1 MEGQELS
8 LRGSKRFYDET
19 NVSDDGTSGTPEIF
33 MIVHKASGL
42 VLEVLPTGHICISP
56 PHNGLSQMFYRDGPY
71 MYVCSNDRGL
81 IGCDIESGEIV
92 VKLIKTEDFLFA
104 NCGLAIQEDGSI
116 HQKNS
121 KLCFTVKD
129 SISGSEIILKDFN
142 DMPHQIFDVVRVS
155 ELQFDFFQTRSE
167 KLGEYG
173 ADHPLRQEFNENLES
188 HWPEVKAIFA
198 EASQSD
204 FGSATMANDY
214 YKLSMA
220 PVLQAGQQRANGT
233 VVVTFAADIRDK
245 KVAELLLG
253 NVDGIQNDVIRAL
266 DGLKHRNFDHNIMLA
281 SVQGKPFE
289 SFWRHDIEK
298 ICGPAHAPDT
308 LIRAQRLNGSSD
320 ADFHDGTVIY
330 NRQVLPEEV
339 ADGQVAVCVYVDGD
353 SKSDSLSSRSESH
366 SNKLHIEATGVW
378 NKVTF
383 LETAMMQAVYQVVL
397 AHHLAK
403 RGVATGRWLY
413 ESLFRCHLSIGL
425 AKTSCPAM
433 KGALFA
439 GRRTGHHVFTLLQS
453 WYASR
458 FYPNCIGTSSFDA
471 WYTLSKKL
479 NMPRIVPPVGTHAHE
494 LSMVFMCL
502 FPELDANEERIPFS
516 QALSHYMYYR
526 LVHQGCAGPMP
537 MLPDTLGTG
546 AFLKAAEAFHVTPMR
561 DGEVQHCTKKVPF
574 LSLINSARQDSGRLD
589 KFKSTLDKYPVF
601 KGSMMASE
609 IDTKEDLIEA
619 GSQGFA
625 TFGAGGFM
633 GDSEK
638 VWNVSDDK
646 FSASMAVKAVRV
658 FVDGKK
664 TEVQPVKL
672 GDGEDTV
679 KVTCDAALPLREY
692 TKIVEH
698 ASGIKAAAIEN
709 PHADKDKIVECDPD
723 FNVFVKE

>member
-1 MEGQELS
+1 
-8 LRGSKRFYDET
+8 
-19 NVSDDGTSGTPEIF
+19 
-33 MIVHKASGL
+33 
-42 VLEVLPTGHICISP
+42 
-56 PHNGLSQMFYRDGPY
+56 
-71 MYVCSNDRGL
+71 
-81 IGCDIESGEIV
+81 
-92 VKLIKTEDFLFA
+92 
-104 NCGLAIQEDGSI
+104 
-116 HQKNS
+116 
-121 KLCFTVKD
+121 
-129 SISGSEIILKDFN
+129 
-142 DMPHQIFDVVRVS
+142 
-155 ELQFDFFQTRSE
+155 
-167 KLGEYG
+167 
-173 ADHPLRQEFNENLES
+173 
-188 HWPEVKAIFA
+188 
-198 EASQSD
+198 
-204 FGSATMANDY
+204 
-214 YKLSMA
+214 
-220 PVLQAGQQRANGT
+220 
-233 VVVTFAADIRDK
+233 
-245 KVAELLLG
+245 
-253 NVDGIQNDVIRAL
+253 
-266 DGLKHRNFDHNIMLA
+266 
-281 SVQGKPFE
+281 
-289 SFWRHDIEK
+289 
-298 ICGPAHAPDT
+298 
-308 LIRAQRLNGSSD
+308 
-320 ADFHDGTVIY
+320 
-330 NRQVLPEEV
+330 
-339 ADGQVAVCVYVDGD
+339 
-353 SKSDSLSSRSESH
+353 
-366 SNKLHIEATGVW
+366 
-378 NKVTF
+378 
-383 LETAMMQAVYQVVL
+383 
-397 AHHLAK
+397 
-403 RGVATGRWLY
+403 
-413 ESLFRCHLSIGL
+413 
-425 AKTSCPAM
+425 
-433 KGALFA
+433 
-439 GRRTGHHVFTLLQS
+439 
-453 WYASR
+453 
-458 FYPNCIGTSSFDA
+458 
-471 WYTLSKKL
+471 
-479 NMPRIVPPVGTHAHE
+479 
-494 LSMVFMCL
+494 MVFMCL